1 MHRPHASDD
10 QRCDSRSMM
19 LSELERTRPS
29 VRALRRM
36 RRAAQPDDFSDLPLA
51 IRARAL
57 AIFTRCAPRHENCRT
72 PSRCLAAVR
81 HNARRI
87 AMMGDEGLSRWGYRT
102 RAHRAIR
109 ARSTVMFQRAISS
122 SPTLSR
128 AGKWTLHRDGSV
140 SLSPPKITRGTARAP
155 VAQRETAIDEWA
167 RGLRLTHSGFADRRA
182 QYVTQ

>member
-1 MHRPHASDD
+1 
-10 QRCDSRSMM
+10 M

-36 RRAAQPDDFSDLPLA
+36 RRAAQPDDFSDLPIA
-51 IRARAL
+51 IRAKAL
-57 AIFTRCAPRHENCRT
+57 AIVARCAPRHDNCRA

-109 ARSTVMFQRAISS
+109 ARSTVIFQRAISAS
-122 SPTLSR
+122 ETLSR

-140 SLSPPKITRGTARAP
+140 SLAPPKIARGTAPAP
-155 VAQRETAIDEWA
+155 VSQRETAIDKWS
-167 RGLRLTHSGFADRRA
+167 RGLKLTHSGFVDRRA